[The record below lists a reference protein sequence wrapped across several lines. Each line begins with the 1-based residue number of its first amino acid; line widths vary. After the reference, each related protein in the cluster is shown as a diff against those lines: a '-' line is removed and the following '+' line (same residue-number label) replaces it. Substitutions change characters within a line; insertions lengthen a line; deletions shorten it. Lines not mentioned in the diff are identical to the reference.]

1 MFTFSIHF
9 FLTIRNKQPL
19 LKTANL
25 VNPSSEHLEH
35 HALVPRKYL
44 VPFFLI
50 ASLFFL
56 WGAAHAILDVL
67 NKHFQEVMHM
77 SRTHSSM
84 VQVMFY
90 LGYFVMAIPAGLVIN
105 RFGYRRGVITGLL
118 LYGIG
123 ALMFWPGSLMGTSAF
138 TFFLFSLFVIA
149 CGLAFLETAANPY
162 VTELGHPSTA
172 ASRLNLA
179 QSLNGLGCIC
189 GPLVGGLLLFG
200 EGGEGRIAL
209 PYVVMGILVLTV
221 AFTFTRVRLP
231 EISHT
236 TDHEAA
242 EAEVPTGTPTL
253 KQRLAALFSHKIYLF
268 GIVALLSYEV
278 SEIGINSFF
287 INYVTDEGWM
297 NPRDASI
304 ALSFGGLGLFMLG
317 RLSGGLIMQHISS
330 TTLLRIC
337 ALGTMLTTTLVV
349 LHLGTLSLMGLVLI
363 YVFES
368 IMFPTIFALSL
379 RGLGSNTKIASS
391 FLMMTPVGGAIG
403 PLLMGLV
410 ADTHGM
416 SASFTVPLV
425 GFLIVAAYAF
435 KVEK

>member
-1 MFTFSIHF
+1 MY
-9 FLTIRNKQPL
+9 
-19 LKTANL
+19 
-25 VNPSSEHLEH
+25 SSSDDLEH
-35 HALVPRKYL
+35 HAFVPPKYIA
-44 VPFFLI
+44 PFFLI

-67 NKHFQEVMHM
+67 NKHFQEVMNI

-123 ALMFWPGSLMGTSAF
+123 ALMFWPGSLMGASAF

-162 VTELGHPSTA
+162 ITELGDSATA
-172 ASRLNLA
+172 ASRLNVA

-200 EGGEGRIAL
+200 EGGAHRIAL
-209 PYVVMGILVLTV
+209 PYVVMGIVVLAV
-221 AFTFTRVRLP
+221 ALAFTRVQLP
-231 EISHT
+231 ELSHAQEEGT
-236 TDHEAA
+236 RKGEASTSTL
-242 EAEVPTGTPTL
+242 PL

-268 GIVALLSYEV
+268 GILALLSYEV

-317 RLSGGLIMQHISS
+317 RLSGGIIMQRIDS
-330 TTLLRIC
+330 TSLLRFC
-337 ALGTMLTTTLVV
+337 AIGTILMTMLVVLNLGTM
-349 LHLGTLSLMGLVLI
+349 SLMGLVLI

-379 RGLGSNTKIASS
+379 RGLGSHTKIASS

-410 ADTHGM
+410 ADAHGM
-416 SASFTVPLV
+416 STSFTIPLV
-425 GFLIVAAYAF
+425 GFIIVAAYAF
-435 KVEK
+435 KVKK